1 MLALLTY
8 FFAGA
13 FLVNGVPHF
22 VQGVS
27 GRGFPSPFANP
38 PGQGESS
45 AQTNVLWGAF
55 NFVVGYALAWRVGH
69 FDAAQAWQ
77 LAAISAGRSE
87 EHTSELQSLMRIS
100 YAVFCLKK
108 KTRHRY
114 DYETISDTIII

>member
-1 MLALLTY
+1 MVDCLILFFFKQKTAYDMRISDWSSDVCSSDLVWENPMLALLTY

-69 FDAAQAWQ
+69 LDRQ
-77 LAAISAGRSE
+77 R
-87 EHTSELQSLMRIS
+87 
-100 YAVFCLKK
+100 VV
-108 KTRHRY
+108 
-114 DYETISDTIII
+114 

>member
-13 FLVNGVPHF
+13 FIVNGVPHF

-27 GRGFPSPFANP
+27 GRRFPSPVANP

-55 NFVVGYALAWRVGH
+55 NSGVVCALAWRVGH
-69 FDAAQAWQ
+69 FAPAHASL
-77 LAAISAGRSE
+77 LAEISAGGVLLGLALSW
-87 EHTSELQSLMRIS
+87 LFGQM
-100 YAVFCLKK
+100 
-108 KTRHRY
+108 HRVARGRPKR
-114 DYETISDTIII
+114 

>member
-69 FDAAQAWQ
+69 FGAAQAWQ
-77 LAAISAGRSE
+77 LAAISAGGLLMALAIRWRSDE
-87 EHTSELQSLMRIS
+87 RRVGRECGSTVRSRG
-100 YAVFCLKK
+100 
-108 KTRHRY
+108 
-114 DYETISDTIII
+114 

>member
-1 MLALLTY
+1 MRISDWSSDLCSSDL
-8 FFAGA
+8 
-13 FLVNGVPHF
+13 

-55 NFVVGYALAWRVGH
+55 NFVVGYARAWRVGH

-77 LAAISAGRSE
+77 LAAISAGG
-87 EHTSELQSLMRIS
+87 LLMALAIS
-100 YAVFCLKK
+100 WHFGKQIGRAHV
-108 KTRHRY
+108 
-114 DYETISDTIII
+114 